1 MEYDIKTM
9 PNDIGL
15 IRLYWKEKFPND
27 DLYAVRLYKK
37 YNDIRA
43 RGSNPLPFLLEM
55 NARYPDAPDVLD
67 WLALEYKKDGEYLKA
82 LQTFVKLIELYPA
95 VDHYRKQIE
104 VCKAWL
110 EADSMPESEETLQW
124 LKARLQEIWR

>member
-27 DLYAVRLYKK
+27 NLYAVRLYKK

-43 RGSNPLPFLLEM
+43 RNSNPRPFLLEM
-55 NARYPDAPDVLD
+55 NAKYPDAPDVLD
-67 WLALEYKKDGEYLKA
+67 WLALEYKKDHEYLKA
-82 LQTFVKLIELYPA
+82 LQTFNKLIELYPA
-95 VDHYRKQIE
+95 VDHYKKQIE
-104 VCKAWL
+104 ACKMWI
-110 EADSMPESEETLQW
+110 EADSMPESEETLEWIRIRIQD
-124 LKARLQEIWR
+124 IWG

>member
-37 YNDIRA
+37 YNELLSHLKDID
-43 RGSNPLPFLLEM
+43 LTKIIEEEDETDLT
-55 NARYPDAPDVLD
+55 
-67 WLALEYKKDGEYLKA
+67 GEVA
-82 LQTFVKLIELYPA
+82 CAGGACEL
-95 VDHYRKQIE
+95 
-104 VCKAWL
+104 
-110 EADSMPESEETLQW
+110 
-124 LKARLQEIWR
+124 